1 MSGLLDPLAEYEL
14 IVPENIPGTTIN
26 SGQIAEAATSFSTM
40 AGTTREKGSAIKTT
54 WSGLAGS
61 YEAPESAD
69 LLAVMDPVETNS
81 TIIAD
86 KFDRVS
92 SLLTTLSDAVEPI
105 KNRLV
110 ELKAEAEAFVADVQ
124 NGVLVSTKAAEEAGT
139 GSGIYGTNSSYS
151 GGTYISGT
159 YVGGSSSASTT
170 KTVAWHEDLATNT
183 RNRNLIRDVNEQV
196 AKLDAAQADCVNG
209 LRALSTDPW
218 KVPEAY
224 VPMTEDALN
233 QAGVELPWGAAT
245 RDIPCESSFGYGVAS
260 GLAGMYQGA
269 AALVSF
275 NAETGEMFDGELF
288 AGSWR
293 GLGMTGAGVVLA
305 ANPATWVERL
315 IPGDNR
321 PQWMQDF
328 ENEALDT
335 ALGAGKSLVAWD
347 MWGEDP
353 AQAAGLVGVN
363 AATFFIP
370 GGAVVGSL
378 KAGTVG
384 ARAASFLGHAADVI
398 VPGGRLLT
406 NTATNGLLHAG
417 QGVRVLTETA
427 RSGMTSGI
435 STARGL
441 LAQSLHDVANQL
453 PTVEV
458 VPGASAVTPDGLMT
472 TPSLPRVEV
481 GAPGSGGDWLHSV
494 ADRVE
499 GSGPGASQVVEPGGA
514 GAETGGAVQNADGTT
529 SPSDA
534 TASDPS
540 ASGTDPN
547 NASTAGNG
555 APSGT
560 GGSGATTPVYDVP
573 VVADPNA
580 PVGPVRQSIE
590 AGLDPLSTK
599 DPSGPGWVRIDD
611 KPVTPAEVYYGAPYA
626 NHGTT
631 TMPTLNPD
639 GSNAGTLSLVSD
651 PQAPWGRDRDGSPL
665 SQLEYEQRF
674 VDAHKN
680 YDRYPFNDG
689 AVRGTRVLYHDLGA
703 LIRDYGATLDRI
715 GPESGKYLGLRVD
728 GVAASFESRA
738 LPISS
743 LAEQYHAYNLD
754 PSGQLP
760 KDWHVEVSRI
770 QHGVGRTGGE
780 IQLRFL
786 DGNGTVVRVEDV
798 PSGILGK

>member
-14 IVPENIPGTTIN
+14 IVPGNIPGTTID
-26 SGQIAEAATSFSTM
+26 SAQISEAATSFSTM
-40 AGTTREKGSAIKTT
+40 AATTREKGSAIKTT
-54 WSGLAGS
+54 WSGLSAH

-69 LLAVMDPVETNS
+69 LLAVMDPVESNS

-86 KFDRVS
+86 KFDRIS
-92 SLLTTLSDAVEPI
+92 TLLTTLSDTVGPI
-105 KNRLV
+105 KTRLA
-110 ELKAEAEAFVADVQ
+110 ELKVEAEAFVADVQ
-124 NGVLVSTKAAEEAGT
+124 NGVLVSEKAAEQAGT
-139 GSGIYGTNSSYS
+139 GSGVYGTNSSYS

-159 YVGGSSSASTT
+159 YVGGSSSATTT

-209 LRALSTDPW
+209 LRLLSTDPW

-269 AALVSF
+269 GALVSF
-275 NAETGEMFDGELF
+275 NAETGQWGDGELF
-288 AGSWR
+288 GQSWR

-398 VPGGRLLT
+398 IPGGRLLT
-406 NTATNGLLHAG
+406 NTATTGLLHAG
-417 QGVRVLTETA
+417 QGVRVLTDTA
-427 RSGMTSGI
+427 RTGLTSGI
-435 STARGL
+435 STARGM

-453 PTVEV
+453 PTVDV

-472 TPSLPRVEV
+472 NPTLPRVEV

-494 ADRVE
+494 AERVDGGTAPDA
-499 GSGPGASQVVEPGGA
+499 GSAVGADSATTHGGSSP
-514 GAETGGAVQNADGTT
+514 QDGSVATE
-529 SPSDA
+529 SPSGQNG
-534 TASDPS
+534 TSDPNGTPS
-540 ASGTDPN
+540 NTSTAGQQPLGPVADSIAHGTDPTSTTA
-547 NASTAGNG
+547 ASGPDWNRHA
-555 APSGT
+555 
-560 GGSGATTPVYDVP
+560 DVP
-573 VVADPNA
+573 AQNDPAITPGDAD
-580 PVGPVRQSIE
+580 
-590 AGLDPLSTK
+590 
-599 DPSGPGWVRIDD
+599 
-611 KPVTPAEVYYGAPYA
+611 YGQPQA
-626 NHGTT
+626 NHGSTIV
-631 TMPTLNPD
+631 PGSNGVPVNPD
-639 GSNAGTLSLVSD
+639 SVALVRDPSL
-651 PQAPWGRDRDGSPL
+651 PFGRDEAGNPLDKAGYDERYTKSPAGNAAF
-665 SQLEYEQRF
+665 S
-674 VDAHKN
+674 A
-680 YDRYPFNDG
+680 DRYPPNAG
-689 AVRGTRVLYHDLGA
+689 AVPGSVVHYDNVAGVV
-703 LIRDYGATLDRI
+703 RDYGGQLDRI
-715 GPESGKYLGLRVD
+715 GPDNGGYLGVQVD
-728 GVAASFESRA
+728 GKPAFFEERA
-738 LPISS
+738 LPVRMLKEDYS
-743 LAEQYHAYNLD
+743 QYTLD
-754 PSGQLP
+754 PNADIGNY
-760 KDWHVEVSRI
+760 KIEVSRI
-770 QHGVGRTGGE
+770 APGFGHDGGGV
-780 IQLRFL
+780 QLRVLELVKGKF
-786 DGNGTVVRVEDV
+786 VEV
-798 PSGILGK
+798 PVSRLIGEDILIEVPKVAP

>member
-26 SGQIAEAATSFSTM
+26 SSQIAEAATSFSTM
-40 AGTTREKGSAIKTT
+40 AGSTREKGSAIKTT
-54 WSGLAGS
+54 WSGLSAH

-81 TIIAD
+81 AIIAD

-92 SLLTTLSDAVEPI
+92 ALLTTLSDTVEPI

-110 ELKAEAEAFVADVQ
+110 ELKTEAEAFVADVQ
-124 NGVLVSTKAAEEAGT
+124 NGVLVSTKAAEQAGT
-139 GSGIYGTNSSYS
+139 GSGYYGTGTTSSTTTS
-151 GGTYISGT
+151 TYAGGT
-159 YVGGSSSASTT
+159 YVGGMTQSTTTT

-245 RDIPCESSFGYGVAS
+245 RDIPCESSFGYGIAS

-269 AALVSF
+269 GALVSF
-275 NAETGEMFDGELF
+275 NAETGQWGDGELF
-288 AGSWR
+288 GESWR

-305 ANPATWVERL
+305 ANPATWVERI

-427 RSGMTSGI
+427 RNGMTSGI

-481 GAPGSGGDWLHSV
+481 GAPGSGGDWLHNV
-494 ADRVE
+494 ADRVD
-499 GSGPGASQVVEPGGA
+499 GGTTTNGGPTGATDTGTVDGA
-514 GAETGGAVQNADGTT
+514 TTAETGTTASGTGDSTGGTGTPDPNGSQSNAGQASAHTAPATHAPGDPLGPVAQSIADGT
-529 SPSDA
+529 
-534 TASDPS
+534 DPIH
-540 ASGTDPN
+540 
-547 NASTAGNG
+547 
-555 APSGT
+555 
-560 GGSGATTPVYDVP
+560 SGADRGPGFERVPDANITPKDLGYGQP
-573 VVADPNA
+573 VAD
-580 PVGPVRQSIE
+580 
-590 AGLDPLSTK
+590 
-599 DPSGPGWVRIDD
+599 
-611 KPVTPAEVYYGAPYA
+611 
-626 NHGTT
+626 HGTT
-631 TMPTLNPD
+631 HIPGLKAD
-639 GSNAGTLSLVSD
+639 GSNADTLSLVRDVNEPYGHDANGNPLDASGHD
-651 PQAPWGRDRDGSPL
+651 ARYTHPAQAGDQWTR
-665 SQLEYEQRF
+665 
-674 VDAHKN
+674 HN
-680 YDRYPFNDG
+680 YPPNAG
-689 AVRGTRVLYHDLGA
+689 AVRGSILHYDNIASVIG
-703 LIRDYGATLDRI
+703 DYGGQLDRI
-715 GPESGKYLGLRVD
+715 GGTGGDYLGVKID
-728 GVAASFESRA
+728 GKAAFFEERA
-738 LPISS
+738 LPLES
-743 LAEQYHAYNLD
+743 LGKEYHSYTLD
-754 PSGQLP
+754 PNATLP
-760 KDWHVEVSRI
+760 PGWRIEVSEI
-770 QHGVGRTGGE
+770 APAFGRDGGG
-780 IQLRFL
+780 IQLRILRPLKAGGFE
-786 DGNGTVVRVEDV
+786 GV
-798 PSGILGK
+798 PVAELGKLLK